1 MEALRS
7 ELITKFTTE
16 VSEGVNIAFKQSDGT
31 KSEQRFWFSANGT
44 VEVVVHTNAHT
55 YYYKLNNCPNQ
66 THPSGKKCSQDFKN
80 VGIEAISM

>member
-31 KSEQRFWFSANGT
+31 KSEHRFWFSANGT
-44 VEVVVHTNAHT
+44 VEVDST
-55 YYYKLNNCPNQ
+55 YKC
-66 THPSGKKCSQDFKN
+66 THVLMQVSNFKEKELLMT
-80 VGIEAISM
+80 GTSF